1 MARILPPM
9 MSCCL
14 IVLGATL
21 VYWSGQ
27 LSIRYNAW
35 TTGLCERYP
44 RINPPP
50 TPEMRQMNTKIMTW
64 LFRVAGAFLAVFSF
78 FALFSN

>member
-1 MARILPPM
+1 MTGILPAIM
-9 MSCCL
+9 WCCL
-14 IVLGATL
+14 TVLGATL

-35 TTGLCERYP
+35 TTGLRERYP

-50 TPEMRQMNTKIMTW
+50 TPQMRQMNTNIMTR
-64 LFRVAGAFLAVFSF
+64 LFRIAGAFLVLFSF
-78 FALFSN
+78 NALFSS